1 MKRTTT
7 FASRAR
13 WNDEHQS
20 RDETTTGDPCEA
32 PWGSEDQ
39 VQPAGANEVAAAAS
53 PQSEE
58 PDGGFSPY
66 FTHEGAWEFIADK
79 LEAGHAVDV
88 VELRKPQGAKGYV
101 MNFRLGP
108 DDPLL
113 YVKLQLGSGT
123 VIGRSFHYSD
133 RS

>member
-1 MKRTTT
+1 MTIKAETRRQLATLARRPGARKTK
-7 FASRAR
+7 FSPRAPTKWQPQQVR
-13 WNDEHQS
+13 N
-20 RDETTTGDPCEA
+20 P
-32 PWGSEDQ
+32 EDH
-39 VQPAGANEVAAAAS
+39 E
-53 PQSEE
+53 
-58 PDGGFSPY
+58 GGFSPY
-66 FTHEGAWEFIADK
+66 FTQEGAWEFIADK
-79 LEAGHAVDV
+79 LEAGHAVEV
-88 VELRKPQGAKGYV
+88 VELRKPPGAKDYV